1 MAKQPVNRGFCGAIF
16 SSCPTGFN
24 DENKTPGN
32 ISSRPTFSNSPMTSS
47 ERSAAKAS
55 NVHPPNTPN
64 SRNPRQKTYFGNLM
78 TDDIQTTPHTSKPAR
93 SSSEKT
99 PTFFCTPNHPQKSS
113 STPFRTPVRRFFTD
127 PSPQSTPDCFG
138 PVQVETPRTKKDN
151 PLEEMTICEGE
162 SSNLTVGVRVRPMNL
177 RELNDPEAKPVVQV
191 RENTVTVDSDC
202 SQHSFNYD
210 HCFKSTSKSSAL
222 DQKKIFDAMVLP
234 LVESAF
240 EGYNVCLFAYGQT
253 GSGKSH
259 SMMGSEFN
267 QNPDAPRLPEGA
279 GIIPRFCH
287 EIFSRASDNENLL
300 TSVEISYFEIYNEKI
315 HDLLA
320 STSNSGKKRTPL
332 KVREHPVFGPY
343 VVDLSQHC
351 IQNYGDLQG
360 WLKVGSSQKATAA
373 TEMNEKSSRSHS
385 IFSVV
390 LTQTLKGQVSRGEA
404 SRRSKINLVDLA
416 GSERLSQT
424 CASGE
429 RLREGVSINKSLLTL
444 GKVIASLAEST
455 NNRKR
460 GFIPYRESIL
470 TWLLK
475 ESLGGNSKTAMLA
488 TVAPS
493 SLHLEETLATLR
505 YACQAR
511 SIVNRVR
518 INEDPHDK
526 LIRELKAEVL
536 RLRGVREN
544 YEKQLGNRNF
554 RGTNDVAR
562 DQDKEREIER
572 LRNQLRE
579 TEEQLKVTQKSWSE
593 KLEEAEKRKGV
604 EINFLRRCG
613 IAVEIDFPE
622 NIKSPCL
629 VHLAPDPI
637 LSGTLL
643 YLIPQGSV
651 SIGRNTQGTR
661 RSSVSPD
668 ILLNGPLVSPLHCTI
683 ENNEGHLTLK
693 PEENS
698 DTYVNGQIV
707 RNEISLR
714 HGDRLVI
721 GGNHYFKVCNP
732 GDGNDQCTSQSVDY
746 DFAHQE
752 IFTIQEE
759 KLRKELEESK
769 QKAIKELENAK
780 RDIELQL
787 GSQKINYEREIECL
801 GSSLEQQ
808 KQALTEIT
816 KRKRE
821 LEIEK
826 EMLTHQI
833 ERNTRQKVPPVET
846 PRVSPYRSNFLDEL
860 EKVLTETTNDA
871 EAVLSN
877 DTNRDCMR
885 SGGITLHEMQLL
897 VREAK
902 ERCRDIGLHYEFL
915 QQKVITDNGLRS
927 MIRVRDRDRKQEAF
941 WEPMYFLDWVH
952 RLRDG
957 ESTKKDLID
966 STEHWEALD
975 ESQLEDSLD
984 SSRISIN
991 LTPIKRQLNES
1002 LLQLSMNGSLF
1013 EAPDETHVVTQR
1025 RDDMKAC
1032 LLQMEIAAKTLS
1044 KLCHHES
1051 EDVSK
1056 KVTES
1061 LTNVNGILT
1070 SLRKALGLVDNKS
1083 SSATLKNIGN
1093 NRGFTSSSR
1102 SPLRSPRTAK
1112 RQIIPEKA
1120 VRFNVQ
1126 GSP

>member
-1 MAKQPVNRGFCGAIF
+1 MSNQSVNRGFCGAIF
-16 SSCPTGFN
+16 SSYPTGFG
-24 DENKTPGN
+24 DENKTPVN
-32 ISSRPTFSNSPMTSS
+32 ISSRAIFAESPRACENLAHPISNAP
-47 ERSAAKAS
+47 
-55 NVHPPNTPN
+55 HP
-64 SRNPRQKTYFGNLM
+64 RNPPQKTYFDNLM
-78 TDDIQTTPHTSKPAR
+78 PEDPPPTPKPAR
-93 SSSEKT
+93 TPGQSSDKT
-99 PTFFCTPNHPQKSS
+99 PTYFCTPSHPQKST

-127 PSPQSTPDCFG
+127 PSAQSTPDCFG
-138 PVQVETPRTKKDN
+138 PVQLETPRAKREN

-162 SSNLTVGVRVRPMNL
+162 TSNLTVGVRVRPMSL
-177 RELNDPEAKPVVQV
+177 RELNDPEAKPVVRV
-191 RENTVTVDSDC
+191 HENSVTVDSDS

-210 HCFKSTSKSSAL
+210 HCFKSSGKSSSL
-222 DQKKIFDAMVLP
+222 DQKRIFESMVLP

-253 GSGKSH
+253 GSGKSY
-259 SMMGSEFN
+259 SMMGSEVN
-267 QNPDAPRLPEGA
+267 QSPDSRLPEGA

-287 EIFSRASDNENLL
+287 EIFSRARDNENLL

-320 STSNSGKKRTPL
+320 SNSNGGRKRTPL
-332 KVREHPVFGPY
+332 RVREHPVFGPY

-351 IQNYGDLQG
+351 VQSYGDLQG
-360 WLKVGSSQKATAA
+360 WLRVGSSQKATAA

-390 LTQTLKGQVSRGEA
+390 LTQGQKGKTARGDP

-460 GFIPYRESIL
+460 GFVPYRESIL

-554 RGTNDVAR
+554 LGNDGMGQ

-572 LRNQLRE
+572 LRSQLKQ
-579 TEEQLKVTQKSWSE
+579 TEEQLKFTQ
-593 KLEEAEKRKGV
+593 
-604 EINFLRRCG
+604 N
-613 IAVEIDFPE
+613 
-622 NIKSPCL
+622 
-629 VHLAPDPI
+629 
-637 LSGTLL
+637 
-643 YLIPQGSV
+643 
-651 SIGRNTQGTR
+651 
-661 RSSVSPD
+661 
-668 ILLNGPLVSPLHCTI
+668 TI
-683 ENNEGHLTLK
+683 ENNEGQLTLK
-693 PEENS
+693 PQENS

-707 RNEISLR
+707 RNELSLR

-732 GDGNDQCTSQSVDY
+732 GDGNGQCTSQSIDY
-746 DFAHQE
+746 EFAHQE
-752 IFTIQEE
+752 ILTIQED

-780 RDIELQL
+780 RDIEFQL
-787 GSQKINYEREIECL
+787 GSQKVNYEREIKCL
-801 GSSLEQQ
+801 GSTLEHQ
-808 KQALTEIT
+808 KQALAEVT

-833 ERNTRQKVPPVET
+833 ERNTRQRISPEET

-871 EAVLSN
+871 EAALTN
-877 DTNRDCMR
+877 DTSRDSMR

-902 ERCRDIGLHYEFL
+902 ERCREIGLNYEFL

-927 MIRVRDRDRKQEAF
+927 MIRVRDRMRKLEAF
-941 WEPMYFLDWVH
+941 WEPLYFLDWVQ
-952 RLRDG
+952 RLRDNDH
-957 ESTKKDLID
+957 ETTRKDLMD

-1013 EAPDETHVVTQR
+1013 EAPDEVNDPLVTQR
-1025 RDDMKAC
+1025 RDDMKSC
-1032 LLQMEIAAKTLS
+1032 LLQMEIAARTLG
-1044 KLCHHES
+1044 KLCSDES
-1051 EDVSK
+1051 EDISK
-1056 KVTES
+1056 EVTES
-1061 LTNVNGILT
+1061 LTNVNGILA
-1070 SLRKALGLVDNKS
+1070 SLRKTLDLVDNKN
-1083 SSATLKNIGN
+1083 SSASVKNI
-1093 NRGFTSSSR
+1093 FMKSYLSSSSR
-1102 SPLRSPRTAK
+1102 TPTRSPRALKCPVIRENPGKT
-1112 RQIIPEKA
+1112 

-1126 GSP
+1126 

>member
-1 MAKQPVNRGFCGAIF
+1 MSNQSVNRGFCGAIF
-16 SSCPTGFN
+16 SSYPTGFG
-24 DENKTPGN
+24 DENKTPVN
-32 ISSRPTFSNSPMTSS
+32 ISSRAIFAESPRACENLAHPISNAP
-47 ERSAAKAS
+47 
-55 NVHPPNTPN
+55 HP
-64 SRNPRQKTYFGNLM
+64 RNPPQKTYFDNLM
-78 TDDIQTTPHTSKPAR
+78 PEDPPPTPKPAR
-93 SSSEKT
+93 TPGQSSDKT
-99 PTFFCTPNHPQKSS
+99 PTYFCTPSHPQKST

-127 PSPQSTPDCFG
+127 PSAQSTPDCFG
-138 PVQVETPRTKKDN
+138 PVQLETPRAKREN

-162 SSNLTVGVRVRPMNL
+162 TSNLTVGVRVRPMSL
-177 RELNDPEAKPVVQV
+177 RELNDPEAKPVVRV
-191 RENTVTVDSDC
+191 HENSVTVDSDS

-210 HCFKSTSKSSAL
+210 HCFKSSGKSSSL
-222 DQKKIFDAMVLP
+222 DQKRIFESMVLP

-253 GSGKSH
+253 GSGKSY
-259 SMMGSEFN
+259 SMMGSEVN
-267 QNPDAPRLPEGA
+267 QSPDSRLPEGA

-287 EIFSRASDNENLL
+287 EIFSRARDNENLL

-320 STSNSGKKRTPL
+320 SNSNGGRKRTPL
-332 KVREHPVFGPY
+332 RVREHPVFGPY

-351 IQNYGDLQG
+351 VQSYGDLQG
-360 WLKVGSSQKATAA
+360 WLRVGSSQKATAA

-390 LTQTLKGQVSRGEA
+390 LTQGQKGKTARGDP

-460 GFIPYRESIL
+460 GFVPYRESIL

-554 RGTNDVAR
+554 LGNDGMGQ

-572 LRNQLRE
+572 LRSQLKQ
-579 TEEQLKVTQKSWSE
+579 TEEQLKFTQKSWSE

-683 ENNEGHLTLK
+683 ENNEGQLTLK
-693 PEENS
+693 PQENS

-707 RNEISLR
+707 RNELSLR

-732 GDGNDQCTSQSVDY
+732 GDGNGQCTSQSIDY
-746 DFAHQE
+746 EFAHQE
-752 IFTIQEE
+752 ILTIQED

-780 RDIELQL
+780 RDIEFQL
-787 GSQKINYEREIECL
+787 GSQKVNYEREIKCL
-801 GSSLEQQ
+801 GSTLEHQ
-808 KQALTEIT
+808 KQALAEVT

-833 ERNTRQKVPPVET
+833 ERNTRQRISPEET

-871 EAVLSN
+871 EAALTN
-877 DTNRDCMR
+877 DTSRDSMR

-902 ERCRDIGLHYEFL
+902 ERCREIGLNYEFL

-927 MIRVRDRDRKQEAF
+927 MIRVRDRMRKLEAF
-941 WEPMYFLDWVH
+941 WEPLYFLDWVQ
-952 RLRDG
+952 RLRDNDH
-957 ESTKKDLID
+957 ETTRKDLMD

-1013 EAPDETHVVTQR
+1013 EAPDEVNDPLVTQR
-1025 RDDMKAC
+1025 RDDMKSC
-1032 LLQMEIAAKTLS
+1032 LLQMEIAARTLG
-1044 KLCHHES
+1044 KLCSDES
-1051 EDVSK
+1051 EDISK
-1056 KVTES
+1056 EVTES
-1061 LTNVNGILT
+1061 LTNVNGILA
-1070 SLRKALGLVDNKS
+1070 SLRKTLDLVDNKN
-1083 SSATLKNIGN
+1083 SSASVKNI
-1093 NRGFTSSSR
+1093 FMKSYLSSSSR
-1102 SPLRSPRTAK
+1102 TPTRSPRALKCPVIRENPGKT
-1112 RQIIPEKA
+1112 

-1126 GSP
+1126 

>member
-1 MAKQPVNRGFCGAIF
+1 MSNQSVKSFSGAIF
-16 SSCPTGFN
+16 STYPNFDEKKTVKISPQSRKNDDEKSASHKESSKKCQKRYFDLAEDLETPPRCP
-24 DENKTPGN
+24 KP
-32 ISSRPTFSNSPMTSS
+32 
-47 ERSAAKAS
+47 
-55 NVHPPNTPN
+55 
-64 SRNPRQKTYFGNLM
+64 RN
-78 TDDIQTTPHTSKPAR
+78 
-93 SSSEKT
+93 SSEKT
-99 PTFFCTPNHPQKSS
+99 PTFFCTSNRPHQ
-113 STPFRTPVRRFFTD
+113 STPFRTPVRKFFSD
-127 PSPQSTPDCFG
+127 SIGQSTPECFG
-138 PVQVETPRTKKDN
+138 PVHLETPRGKKRDD
-151 PLEEMTICEGE
+151 PLEEMTMCEGE
-162 SSNLTVGVRVRPMNL
+162 TSNLTVGVRVRPMSL
-177 RELNDPEAKPVVQV
+177 RELKDPEARPVVQARGAAV
-191 RENTVTVDSDC
+191 FVESDSC
-202 SQHSFNYD
+202 QHSFTYD
-210 HCFKSTSKSSAL
+210 HCFKSSGD
-222 DQKKIFDAMVLP
+222 DQERIFQGMVLP

-253 GSGKSH
+253 GSGKSY
-259 SMMGSEFN
+259 SMMGSEVHLTSSS
-267 QNPDAPRLPEGA
+267 LPQGA

-287 EIFSRASDNENLL
+287 EIFSRADNENLL

-315 HDLLA
+315 HDLL
-320 STSNSGKKRTPL
+320 SNSSTGRKRTPL

-343 VVDLSQHC
+343 VVDLSQHLV
-351 IQNYGDLQG
+351 QSYEDLQV

-390 LTQTLKGQVSRGEA
+390 LTQTQKGSPPGSTGEP

-455 NNRKR
+455 SNRKR
-460 GFIPYRESIL
+460 GFVPYRESIL

-544 YEKQLGNRNF
+544 YEKQVGPRV
-554 RGTNDVAR
+554 RRDVGQS
-562 DQDKEREIER
+562 DQEMMDKEREIER
-572 LRNQLRE
+572 LRKQLRQ
-579 TEEQLKVTQKSWSE
+579 TEEQLKLSQKSWSE
-593 KLEEAEKRKGV
+593 KLEEAEQRKDV
-604 EINFLRRCG
+604 ELNILRRCG

-651 SIGRNTQGTR
+651 SIGRNTQGTS

-668 ILLNGPLVSPLHCTI
+668 ILLSGPLVSPLHCTI
-683 ENNEGHLTLK
+683 ENNDGQLTLR

-707 RNEISLR
+707 RNEISLK
-714 HGDRLVI
+714 HGDRLVV

-732 GDGNDQCTSQSVDY
+732 GDISVQSNSQSVDY
-746 DFAHQE
+746 EFAHQE
-752 IFTIQEE
+752 ILTIQED

-780 RDIELQL
+780 REIELQL
-787 GSQKINYEREIECL
+787 GSQKLNYEMEIKSL
-801 GSSLEQQ
+801 GSTLEQQ
-808 KQALTEIT
+808 KKALVEVT
-816 KRKRE
+816 RMKRE

-826 EMLTHQI
+826 EMLTREI
-833 ERNTRQKVPPVET
+833 ERNSSEKMPDAS
-846 PRVSPYRSNFLDEL
+846 RVSPYRSNFLDEL
-860 EKVLTETTNDA
+860 EKVLTETSHHPQ
-871 EAVLSN
+871 EH
-877 DTNRDCMR
+877 DTRDR
-885 SGGITLHEMQLL
+885 ITLHEMQLL

-902 ERCRDIGLHYEFL
+902 ERSRDIGLNYEFV
-915 QQKVITDNGLRS
+915 QQKLITDNGLRS
-927 MIRVRDRDRKQEAF
+927 MIRVRDKLKRLESF
-941 WEPMYFLDWVH
+941 WEPLQFLEWMEH
-952 RLRDG
+952 LREND
-957 ESTKKDLID
+957 ENLTD
-966 STEHWEALD
+966 SPEPWEPLD
-975 ESQLEDSLD
+975 DSQDPLD
-984 SSRISIN
+984 TSRISIN

-1002 LLQLSMNGSLF
+1002 LLQLSLNGSLL
-1013 EAPDETHVVTQR
+1013 EVLEDPVVTQR
-1025 RDDMKAC
+1025 REDMKSC
-1032 LLQMEIAAKTLS
+1032 LLQMEIAAKTLG
-1044 KLCHHES
+1044 KLCHHEGD
-1051 EDVSK
+1051 DVSGE
-1056 KVTES
+1056 V
-1061 LTNVNGILT
+1061 
-1070 SLRKALGLVDNKS
+1070 NKS
-1083 SSATLKNIGN
+1083 LSIVQDILASLKKTLTKNHSKKPPPQDTPGK
-1093 NRGFTSSSR
+1093 T
-1102 SPLRSPRTAK
+1102 
-1112 RQIIPEKA
+1112 
-1120 VRFNVQ
+1120 VRFDVQ
-1126 GSP
+1126 